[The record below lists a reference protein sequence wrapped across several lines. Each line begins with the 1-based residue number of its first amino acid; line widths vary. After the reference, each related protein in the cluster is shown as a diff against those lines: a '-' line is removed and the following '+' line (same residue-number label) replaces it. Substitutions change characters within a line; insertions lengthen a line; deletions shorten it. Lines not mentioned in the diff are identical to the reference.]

1 MLGTSFQVRS
11 RAGQVAIDVQSGQVQ
26 VATTGISGEAGK
38 KIILRGGQGVDY
50 SWAGDM
56 NPPRPAKLDEALA
69 WREGKIVFRSSRLA
83 DAVRQLKDVYGMRI
97 ILEHGQE
104 ELRFT
109 GTFASNNLEEILH
122 VIELSFSLRRRVGE
136 NGTIFLGF

>member
-1 MLGTSFQVRS
+1 MVFKFGFVINPKNRPFEVHTPQNQVRVLGTSFQVRS

-97 ILEHGQE
+97 ILEHG
-104 ELRFT
+104 
-109 GTFASNNLEEILH
+109 
-122 VIELSFSLRRRVGE
+122 
-136 NGTIFLGF
+136 